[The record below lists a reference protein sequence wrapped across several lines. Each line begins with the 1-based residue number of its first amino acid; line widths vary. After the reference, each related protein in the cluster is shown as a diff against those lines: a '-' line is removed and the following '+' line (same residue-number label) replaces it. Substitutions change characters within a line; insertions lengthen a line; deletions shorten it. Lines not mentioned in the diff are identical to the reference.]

1 MSQQI
6 LQAIAAESAIKK
18 DLPKVKIGQV
28 VRVHYN
34 ITEGEKRRVQV
45 FEGTVIARHNNG
57 YQSTFTVRKIS
68 FGIGVERVFPVY
80 SPLIE
85 ELDILVQHKVRRAKL
100 FFLRE
105 RFGKAARLKVKQR
118 YFKKAK

>member
-1 MSQQI
+1 MSQEI
-6 LQAIAAESAIKK
+6 LQTIAAESAIKK
-18 DLPKVKIGQV
+18 DLPKVRIGQV

-34 ITEGEKRRVQV
+34 ITEGEKRRIQA
-45 FEGTVIARHNNG
+45 FEGTVIAKHNNG
-57 YQSTFTVRKIS
+57 YLSTFTVRKVS
-68 FGIGVERVFPVY
+68 FGIGVERTFPAC

-85 ELDILVQHKVRRAKL
+85 QLDILVQHKVRRAKL

-118 YFKKAK
+118 YFGKAK